1 MLLLLSSLQRCKL
14 FSWWISYAWFLLFIV
29 FLVLFNIFW
38 FNFLSQV
45 CQNSTCLTMF
55 PLMSIRGFAPSN
67 MDFIFIKNWV
77 STFTYLLSFASF
89 FFTSFYYIIM
99 SSLSICFR
107 KTIYSSIWL
116 MWWTIICSKFPC
128 NSWWASDVY
137 SSSAASSFSP
147 ILPKLDPKVVC
158 FSLLLICE
166 CRLFFSGF
174 YLLKKSKAKRFEK
187 WTKTVC
193 TLDWRY
199 WLRTFFHKSYHAL
212 RKYFRQ
218 GWAVGLLGSF
228 RNLCIEI

>member
-1 MLLLLSSLQRCKL
+1 MLHLLSSLQRCKL
-14 FSWWISYAWFLLFIV
+14 FSWWISYAWLLLFIV

-55 PLMSIRGFAPSN
+55 PLMSVRGFAPSN
-67 MDFIFIKNWV
+67 MDFPFIKNLV

-116 MWWTIICSKFPC
+116 MWWTITCSKFPC
-128 NSWWASDVY
+128 NSWWASDAY
-137 SSSAASSFSP
+137 SSSAAASFSP

-199 WLRTFFHKSYHAL
+199 WLRTFFSQTLPCPKEIL
-212 RKYFRQ
+212 PP
-218 GWAVGLLGSF
+218 GLSSGPTWL
-228 RNLCIEI
+228 I